1 MSSASFLRKS
11 FIGLFAIALTA
22 SLLTACGEKEK
33 KETSDPGR
41 EEYIRGIAAFE
52 TKDYKTAITYFMLA
66 ADKDNMDA
74 QYMLGKCYE
83 LGIGVDKN
91 EEEAEKWIRKAG
103 EKAFK
108 EYLLQNVG
116 RK

>member
-1 MSSASFLRKS
+1 
-11 FIGLFAIALTA
+11 
-22 SLLTACGEKEK
+22 
-33 KETSDPGR
+33 
-41 EEYIRGIAAFE
+41 
-52 TKDYKTAITYFMLA
+52 MLA